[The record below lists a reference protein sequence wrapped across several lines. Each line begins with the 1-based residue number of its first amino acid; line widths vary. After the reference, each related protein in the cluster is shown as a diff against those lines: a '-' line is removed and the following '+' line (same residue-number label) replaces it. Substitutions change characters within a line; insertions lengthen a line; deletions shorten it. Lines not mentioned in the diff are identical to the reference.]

1 MRSTFH
7 SLEVARRGLVTQ
19 QTALQTVGHNIAN
32 ANTPG
37 YTRQRVNF
45 VQTEP
50 YPPASLNRPQ
60 IPGQMGT
67 GVEAGSIQRVR
78 ESFLDIQYRG
88 ENNKLGY
95 WQARADSLQ
104 KMEEIMNEPSE
115 TGLSTTLDRF
125 WQAFQDLA
133 VNPTNAG
140 ARSVVRQRGL
150 AVAETFRFLSDS
162 LSSVQGDIKN
172 EMDVTV
178 KQVNALSQQINNIN
192 KQIGEIE
199 PHGYLANDLYDERD
213 RLVDELSQLVN
224 IKVSRVGTGGSP
236 SPLAEGK
243 MTIEMVDD
251 SGRKIGTLVD
261 ATSNR
266 VNSLSLEYRA
276 DTGLVD
282 GYRLGDTSFGI
293 GSLQSSG
300 KLRGLIDSYGF
311 MEGNKEKGL
320 YPDMLNHL
328 DTVAFEFAQEINR
341 VHESGWSI
349 SSMESGEH
357 TAFKFFEFKNTDI
370 AAGNI
375 KNAAKLFTVSADIV
389 QSLDNIAASGYNK
402 GIITTGEFHGYN
414 GVENVSVT
422 VQSTVDANGVQQ
434 FTYTLYDAAKSPKQE
449 MKTSGSFTS
458 LEELGEGLS
467 SEFVDANGTPS
478 VNFDLSKVRLE
489 DVSKGNF
496 ITVDIPKVGEVGGR
510 VGDGSNAIAL
520 AEVKA
525 RTLQLNGVSTT
536 FQNYYESVIG
546 GLAVDAQEA
555 NRLSYNS
562 ETLRLSVDQ
571 RRQSVSGVSLD
582 EEMTNMIQFQHAYN
596 ASARMITLTDE
607 LLDRIINGL
616 GLGGR

>member
-50 YPPASLNRPQ
+50 YPSPSLNRPQ
-60 IPGQMGT
+60 IPGQIGT

-95 WQARADSLQ
+95 WESRADSLQ

-150 AVAETFRFLSDS
+150 AVAETFQFLSDS
-162 LSSVQGDIKN
+162 LSSVRGDIKN
-172 EMDVTV
+172 EMDVTL
-178 KQVNALSQQINNIN
+178 KQVNALSQQINNVN

-199 PHGYLANDLYDERD
+199 PHGYLANDLYDELD

-224 IKVSRVGTGGSP
+224 IKTSRVGTGGSP
-236 SPLAEGK
+236 DALAEGK
-243 MTIEMVDD
+243 LTVDLVDD
-251 SGRKIGTLVD
+251 TGRKIGNLVD
-261 ATSNR
+261 GANLR
-266 VNSLSLEYRA
+266 VNSFSLEYRA

-282 GYRLGDTSFGI
+282 GFKLGDASFGI
-293 GSLQSSG
+293 GSMEASG
-300 KLRGLIDSYGF
+300 KLLGLIDSYGF
-311 MEGNKEKGL
+311 MQGNTEKGL

-349 SSMESGEH
+349 SSMETGEH
-357 TAFKFFEFKNTDI
+357 TAFKFFEFQNTDI
-370 AAGNI
+370 TAGNK
-375 KNAAKLFTVSADIV
+375 KNAAKLLTVSADIV
-389 QSLDNIAASGYNK
+389 QSLDNIAASGYNE
-402 GIITTGEFHGYN
+402 GIVTTGEFHGYN

-422 VQSTVDANGVQQ
+422 VQSSVDAAGVQQ
-434 FTYTLYDAAKSPKQE
+434 FTYKVYDATQSPKKE
-449 MKTSGSFTS
+449 LKTSGDFTS
-458 LEELGEGLS
+458 LQALGATLSEEFIDETG
-467 SEFVDANGTPS
+467 NPS
-478 VNFDLSKVRLE
+478 VTFNLDKVRLE

-496 ITVDIPKVGEVGGR
+496 INVDIPKTGQVGGR
-510 VGDGSNAIAL
+510 VGDGSNAVAL

-525 RTLQLNGVSTT
+525 RSLQLNGVSTT

-555 NRLSYNS
+555 NRLSHNS

-582 EEMTNMIQFQHAYN
+582 EEMTSMIQYQHAYN

-607 LLDRIINGL
+607 LLDKIINGM
-616 GLGGR
+616 GIGGR

>member
-50 YPPASLNRPQ
+50 YPPAAMNRPQ
-60 IPGQMGT
+60 IPGQLGT
-67 GVEAGSIQRVR
+67 GVQAGSIQRVR

-88 ENNKLGY
+88 ENTKLGY
-95 WQARADSLQ
+95 WDSRADALQ
-104 KMEEIMNEPSE
+104 KMEEIMNEPSD

-150 AVAETFRFLSDS
+150 AVAETFAFLSNS
-162 LSSVQGDIKN
+162 LTAVQGDIKN

-178 KQVNALSQQINNIN
+178 KQVNALTQQINNLN
-192 KQIGEIE
+192 KQIGETE
-199 PHGYLANDLYDERD
+199 PHGYLPNDLYDERD
-213 RLVDELSQLVN
+213 RLIDELSQLVN
-224 IKVSRVGTGGSP
+224 IRTTPVGSGGAALSIADGKV
-236 SPLAEGK
+236 
-243 MTIEMVDD
+243 TIDMVDEA
-251 SGRKIGTLVD
+251 GRKIGTLVD
-261 ATSNR
+261 G
-266 VNSLSLEYRA
+266 NSLRSNSLALEYRH

-282 GYRLGDTSFGI
+282 GFKLGDASFGI
-293 GSLQSSG
+293 GSMQSSG
-300 KLRGLIDSYGF
+300 KLRGLIDSFGF
-311 MEGNKEKGL
+311 MDGQSEKGL

-328 DTVAFEFAQEINR
+328 DTIAYEFAQEINR

-349 SSMESGEH
+349 SSMEAGEH
-357 TAFKFFEFKNTDI
+357 TAFRFFEFKNTDI
-370 AAGNI
+370 TADNK
-375 KNAAKLFTVSADIV
+375 KNAAKLFTVSGDIM
-389 QSLDNIAASGYNK
+389 QSLDNIAATGYNR
-402 GIITTGEFHGYN
+402 GIVSTGKFHGYN
-414 GVENVSVT
+414 GVDSVAVN
-422 VQSTVDANGVQQ
+422 VQSTVDAAGVQQ
-434 FTYTLYDAAKSPKQE
+434 FTYTVYDAAKSPKQE
-449 MKTSGSFTS
+449 VKTSDQFTS
-458 LEELGEGLS
+458 LADLS
-467 SEFVDANGTPS
+467 STLSEEFVGENGEPS
-478 VNFDLSKVRLE
+478 VHFNMDKVRLE

-496 ITVDIPKVGEVGGR
+496 ITIDIPQKGEVEGR
-510 VGDGSNAIAL
+510 VGDGSNAVAL

-525 RTLQLNGVSTT
+525 RSLQLNGVSTT

-555 NRLSYNS
+555 NRLAYNS

-582 EEMTNMIQFQHAYN
+582 EEMTSMIQFQHAYN

-607 LLDRIINGL
+607 LLDRIINGI